1 MKASAG
7 LLSTTFPSVS
17 DPLHLFIS
25 VSSETGVIGGCDPPL
40 WVLGIKLGPL
50 EEQPVLLTT
59 EQPFSVLLYRNV
71 TKKAG
76 LQGRL
81 FEFRER

>member
-1 MKASAG
+1 MFYFLISYES
-7 LLSTTFPSVS
+7 LSWTALHYIPNVS

-50 EEQPVLLTT
+50 EEQPVLLTA
-59 EQPFSVLLYRNV
+59 ESSLQPPPHLS
-71 TKKAG
+71 
-76 LQGRL
+76 
-81 FEFRER
+81 

>member
-1 MKASAG
+1 MYIDVLPACVPG
-7 LLSTTFPSVS
+7 TRVVNTCELPCGFWELNP
-17 DPLHLFIS
+17 
-25 VSSETGVIGGCDPPL
+25 DPP
-40 WVLGIKLGPL
+40 

>member
-1 MKASAG
+1 MW
-7 LLSTTFPSVS
+7 LLEIE
-17 DPLHLFIS
+17 LR
-25 VSSETGVIGGCDPPL
+25 
-40 WVLGIKLGPL
+40 PL